1 MRPLTT
7 FAESSTFEPTDEAMS
22 TETQSELELF
32 HRFLSEQLE
41 NGESDL
47 SPEESVEAFR
57 AYQRES
63 GRLKEAIRPAVE
75 RFKRGEGSEL
85 DYEAVKD
92 EVTQRLA
99 EKGITE

>member
-1 MRPLTT
+1 MAT
-7 FAESSTFEPTDEAMS
+7 EP
-22 TETQSELELF
+22 QSELVWF

-41 NGESDL
+41 NGASDL
-47 SPEESVEAFR
+47 SPEESVKAFR
-57 AYQRES
+57 AFQRES
-63 GRLKEAIRPAVE
+63 GRLKKAIHPAVE
-75 RFKRGEGSEL
+75 RFKRGEGREL